1 MTSKYEQVP
10 VEKLRWHCDPSQL
23 SFHSTEE
30 IDTVPTILGQERAVR
45 ALKLG
50 LEMRFPGYNVYVSG
64 ATGTGK
70 TTTVKFLLKDR
81 QDDDHTP
88 NDICYVNNFQNP
100 DKPVSLS
107 LPAGQGTRFK
117 KEMESMIEHLQATIS
132 HVFEGEKYRNQRELL
147 IEKYNALQKG
157 QLEKLEAKA
166 RQLNFTMVQIQLGP
180 YTKPDVLPVIGDA
193 PVPIE
198 SLPALIQQGKLTAEE
213 ADKMVKLHEQLAKD
227 LAAAFKANQ
236 KLQREKKLKLAELDR
251 EIVRPIIEEHIA
263 EIDEEF
269 KNKGITDYLNAV
281 QESLL
286 GNLDLFRG
294 KPEPEE
300 QHAKKTTARA
310 LVVDPFLEYR
320 VNVIVDN
327 SNQKGAPVVFETSP
341 SYAKL
346 FGTVDRVMDGNG
358 QWRTDFTKI
367 RAGSLLMANGGY
379 LVLYALDVLVETGVW
394 NNLKRTL
401 KTRKTEIHGYDPYF
415 MIAFSSI
422 KPEPID
428 IDVKVIMIGDAN
440 LYRILYHA
448 DEDFKK
454 IFKIKADFDSEMK
467 NEMSNL
473 YRYAEFIKWICDEEK
488 LLHFDKSGVAAVA
501 EYGVRLAGR
510 QNKIS
515 TRFNY
520 IADLL
525 REASHYAKKDNAK
538 LVLAKHVELAI
549 QEGCNRLNLVEEK
562 IQEMIEDGTIMVD
575 TDGAKVGQVNGLSVL
590 SLGDYTFGQPSR
602 ITAQVSMGRS
612 GIINIEREAELS
624 GPTHNKGVL
633 ILTGYLQG
641 RFAQEKPLSIS
652 ASLCFEQSYSEVDGD
667 SASSA
672 EVYALLSA
680 LSQVPIR
687 QDLAVTGSVN
697 QRGEIQPIGGV
708 NEKIEGFFKVCQ
720 AKGLTGTQG
729 VLIPR
734 LNVKDL
740 MLKNEVVDQ
749 VRKGRFHV
757 YPVDTIDQGIEIL
770 TGVPAGKQDENR
782 QYPKESVF
790 GLVDARLSE
799 FAEKLRHFANPTV

>member
-1 MTSKYEQVP
+1 MASKYEQVP
-10 VEKLRWHCDPSQL
+10 VEKLRWHFSPAEMNFQ
-23 SFHSTEE
+23 STEE
-30 IDTVPTILGQERAVR
+30 IETVPTILGQERAVR

-64 ATGTGK
+64 AAGTGK

-81 QDDDHTP
+81 QDDDGTP

-100 DKPVSLS
+100 DMPTVLS
-107 LPAGQGTRFK
+107 LPAGQGSRFK
-117 KEMESMIEHLQATIS
+117 REMEVMIEHLQSTIS
-132 HVFEGEKYRNQRELL
+132 HVFESEKYRNQKELL
-147 IEKYNALQKG
+147 VEKYNALQKA

-166 RQLNFTMVQIQLGP
+166 RKLNFTMVQIQLGP
-180 YTKPDVLPVIGDA
+180 YTKPDVLPVIEEA

-198 SLPALIQQGKLTAEE
+198 NLPALIQEGKLTAEE
-213 ADKMVKLHEQLAKD
+213 ADKMVKVHEELTKE
-227 LAAAFKANQ
+227 LTAAFKANQ
-236 KLQREKKLKLAELDR
+236 KLQREKKQKLVELDR
-251 EIVRPIIEEHIA
+251 HVVKPIIEEHVA
-263 EIDEEF
+263 EISEDF
-269 KNKGITDYLNAV
+269 KIDSINSYLSAV

-286 GNLDLFRG
+286 ANLDLFRG
-294 KPEPEE
+294 KAEPEE
-300 QHAKKTTARA
+300 LHGKKAARNLIA
-310 LVVDPFLEYR
+310 DPFLEYR

-379 LVLYALDVLVETGVW
+379 LVLYALDVLVESGVW
-394 NNLKRTL
+394 NNLKRIL
-401 KTRKTEIHGYDPYF
+401 KTRKVEIHGYDPYF

-428 IDVKVIMIGDAN
+428 INVKVIMIGDAN
-440 LYRILYHA
+440 LYRMLYHA

-467 NEMSNL
+467 NESTNL

-520 IADLL
+520 VADLL

-538 LVLAKHVELAI
+538 SVLAKHVELAI
-549 QEGCNRLNLVEEK
+549 QEGSDRLNLVEEK

-612 GIINIEREAELS
+612 GIVNIEREAELS

-633 ILTGYLQG
+633 ILTGYFQG
-641 RFAQEKPLSIS
+641 RFAQDKPLSIS

-680 LSQVPIR
+680 LSQVAIR

-697 QRGEIQPIGGV
+697 QKGEIQPIGGV
-708 NEKIEGFFKVCQ
+708 NEKIEGFYKVCL
-720 AKGLTGTQG
+720 AKGLTGNQG

-740 MLKNEVVDQ
+740 MLKNEVVEQ

-757 YPVDTIDQGIEIL
+757 YPVDTVEQGIEIL
-770 TGVPAGKQDENR
+770 TGLTAGKQDAGG
-782 QYPKESVF
+782 QYRKESVF
-790 GLVDARLSE
+790 GLVDARLKE
-799 FAEKLRHFANPTV
+799 FAEKLRHFANFEA